1 MGNYKHKYF
10 RMVDRESMHSEQRT
24 EGNTGEQEGGTEAQ
38 YGISHEQLMTLRKD
52 LTQEQIEDFRGVFEM
67 FDVDND
73 KSISVKELSTIM
85 RSLGQNPT
93 EEEVAKMMEDA
104 DEDNSGE
111 IDFFEFCNLMAKRI
125 KETEQDEEL
134 IEVFNLFDK
143 NEDKSIDWRDL
154 REVFVEL
161 GHEISEADCKLL
173 IRLH

>member
-1 MGNYKHKYF
+1 
-10 RMVDRESMHSEQRT
+10 
-24 EGNTGEQEGGTEAQ
+24 
-38 YGISHEQLMTLRKD
+38 
-52 LTQEQIEDFRGVFEM
+52 M
-67 FDVDND
+67 FDVDGD

-104 DEDNSGE
+104 DDDHSGE

-125 KETEQDEEL
+125 KETEQDKEL

-161 GHEISEADCKLL
+161 GHEISEEDCRLLVKLHDTDGDGKL
-173 IRLH
+173 NFQEFVYTIMAR

>member
-1 MGNYKHKYF
+1 M
-10 RMVDRESMHSEQRT
+10 
-24 EGNTGEQEGGTEAQ
+24 
-38 YGISHEQLMTLRKD
+38 LRRD

-73 KSISVKELSTIM
+73 KTISVKELSTIM

-93 EEEVAKMMEDA
+93 EEEVSNMMKDA
-104 DEDNSGE
+104 DTDGNGD
-111 IDFFEFCNLMAKRI
+111 IDFYEFCILMAKRI

-143 NEDKSIDWRDL
+143 NGDKSIDWRDL

-161 GHEISEADCKLL
+161 GHEITEEDCRLLVKLHDVDGDGKL
-173 IRLH
+173 SFQEFVYTIMAR

>member
-1 MGNYKHKYF
+1 
-10 RMVDRESMHSEQRT
+10 
-24 EGNTGEQEGGTEAQ
+24 
-38 YGISHEQLMTLRKD
+38 
-52 LTQEQIEDFRGVFEM
+52 M

-104 DEDNSGE
+104 DDDNSGE

-125 KETEQDEEL
+125 KETDTDEEL
-134 IEVFNLFDK
+134 IEVFRLFDK
-143 NEDKSIDWRDL
+143 NGDNSIDWRDL

-161 GHEISEADCKLL
+161 GHEIDEDDCRLLVKLHDTDGDNKL
-173 IRLH
+173 NFQEFVYTIMAR